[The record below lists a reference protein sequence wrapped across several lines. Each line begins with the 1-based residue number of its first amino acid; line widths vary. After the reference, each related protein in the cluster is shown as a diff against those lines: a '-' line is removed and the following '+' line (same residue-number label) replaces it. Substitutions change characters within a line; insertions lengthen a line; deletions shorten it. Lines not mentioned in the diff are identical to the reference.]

1 MHFERMFASERPR
14 VDDNVGRLGKLRMS
28 ARRHRRLAQ
37 RRAPLRRWM
46 NGNTGKRDAVGGAD
60 DDDPARRLR
69 LARPRSERR
78 RGDRARISQASVRR
92 DDDLWR
98 DAAIRPSPF
107 ADILYQAVQR
117 IGRRRVKQ
125 ARDLRRMDRLGIA
138 QRR

>member
-1 MHFERMFASERPR
+1 
-14 VDDNVGRLGKLRMS
+14 
-28 ARRHRRLAQ
+28 
-37 RRAPLRRWM
+37 
-46 NGNTGKRDAVGGAD
+46 
-60 DDDPARRLR
+60 

-98 DAAIRPSPF
+98 DAAIRPR
-107 ADILYQAVQR
+107 ACAYVCDQAVQR
-117 IGRRRVKQ
+117 IGCRRVKQ